1 MNVKTVVIVN
11 DFNYTQG
18 GASKV
23 AIDTARILKEE
34 NIKVIFF
41 SAVNKDNEKIDG
53 VKYISTNQNEA
64 LKEKNKIKGAFNGI
78 YNFKARKEFKQ
89 LLNTLDK
96 DTTII
101 HVHGWTKALSSSVFD
116 IAFKMK
122 FKVVLTLHDYFT
134 ACPNGGYFNY
144 KQNEIC
150 HLKPLSWKCI
160 KCNCDSRN
168 YGFKLYRVVRQFVQ
182 NKIVKLNDR
191 LENVITISEFSEKI
205 LKPTLGKNTKIT
217 RIYNPIDIDENAE
230 KVDPSK
236 NEYYL
241 YVGRISKEK
250 GVDLFCQA
258 ITDLKLK
265 GIVVGDGDQKEKLE
279 KQYPNI
285 EFVGW
290 KNKDEVKQYMK
301 GARVLIF
308 PSRWYEGA
316 PLTPLEAMQFGVI
329 CICSNVSAAID
340 YAIDNNLIFKLDID
354 DLKNKIIIVEK
365 DIDLYSKK
373 SRLYVRDRLKE
384 NYIDEIMKCFK
395 EEINE
400 K

>member
-23 AIDTARILKEE
+23 AIDTARLLKEE
-34 NIKVIFF
+34 DIKVLFF
-41 SAVNKDNEKIDG
+41 SAVNKEKEKIDG
-53 VKYISTNQNEA
+53 VEYISTNQNEA
-64 LKEKNKIKGAFNGI
+64 LKEKNKIKGALNSI
-78 YNFKARKEFKQ
+78 YNLKAKKEFKKV
-89 LLNTLDK
+89 LNTLDK

-101 HVHGWTKALSSSVFD
+101 HVHGWTKALSSSIFD
-116 IAFKMK
+116 IAFKMN

-144 KQNEIC
+144 RKNEIC

-168 YGFKLYRVVRQFVQ
+168 YGFKLYRVIRQFVQ
-182 NKIVKLNDR
+182 NKIVKLNER

-205 LKPTLGKNTKIT
+205 LKSTLGKNTKIA

-258 ITDLKLK
+258 ITDLGLK
-265 GIVVGDGDQKEKLE
+265 GIVVGDGDEKVKLE
-279 KQYPNI
+279 SQYPNI
-285 EFVGW
+285 EFTGW
-290 KNKDEVKQYMK
+290 KNEDEVKQYMK
-301 GARVLIF
+301 DARALIF

-316 PLTPLEAMQFGVI
+316 PLTPLEAMQFGIPCLV
-329 CICSNVSAAID
+329 SNVSSAID
-340 YAIDNNLIFKLDID
+340 YIKNNGEIFNLNFESIKEKITTYE
-354 DLKNKIIIVEK
+354 KNIKIYSKNAFEYLEQKKKSSYINEIIIFYK
-365 DIDLYSKK
+365 GL
-373 SRLYVRDRLKE
+373 
-384 NYIDEIMKCFK
+384 
-395 EEINE
+395 
-400 K
+400 